1 MTRLLN
7 LLDEAE
13 VGTDQEG
20 GADQMEERRPF
31 DKLLQ
36 AAQYGSTRFE
46 EFSMLS
52 CDNNILKGCCS
63 LMVRWASL

>member
-20 GADQMEERRPF
+20 GADQMEERRPY

-52 CDNNILKGCCS
+52 NNILKGCCS